1 MGFCKRFK
9 FWADYYIC
17 WCIAAAF
24 ASFNKTFNKIVSSLN
39 FVVLVFGYKVVRY
52 STVTILITYFT
63 GYPNYYNFIKAAR
76 FVNILETL
84 TASLVIVVAYMS
96 DALFGH
102 FKILTYSVLSTIIS
116 NLTVDQMR
124 SLSKT

>member
-9 FWADYYIC
+9 SWADYYIC
-17 WCIAAAF
+17 WCVAAAF
-24 ASFNKTFNKIVSSLN
+24 ASAGGSLN

-63 GYPNYYNFIKAAR
+63 GYPNYYNFMKAAR

-84 TASLVIVVAYMS
+84 TASLVIVVAYIS

-102 FKILTYSVLSTIIS
+102 FKILTYSVLSTITLS
-116 NLTVDQMR
+116 QLYCLLTNTSSALSQM
-124 SLSKT
+124 